1 MMNFKTLLSLA
12 LIASSTQAIA
22 QVDLSEANETNT
34 WFKVGVNTA
43 VPISDFSRTN
53 NFGFGLDVSL
63 QFLETKSS
71 GIGVKVG
78 YLHYLGKG
86 SNSDVGALPLALMF
100 RYYPESFGWF
110 GGLELGYAFL
120 SGMEG
125 TSGGIFV
132 RPQLGLHYD
141 FWNFFAYYDLILTDE
156 NNAADLQSLGVGVT
170 YNVRF
175 KQK

>member
-1 MMNFKTLLSLA
+1 MNFKHMLCLVVIS
-12 LIASSTQAIA
+12 ISTYSNA
-22 QVDLSEANETNT
+22 QVDLNQADETNT
-34 WFKVGVNTA
+34 WLKVGLNTA
-43 VPISDFSRTN
+43 VPVSDFSRTN
-53 NFGFGLDVSL
+53 SFGFGVDVSL

-86 SNSDVGALPLALMF
+86 SNANVGILPLALMF

-110 GGLELGYAFL
+110 GGLELGYAFIN
-120 SGMEG
+120 GMDN

-141 FWNFFAYYDLILTDE
+141 FWNFFVYYDLIVTDE
-156 NNAADLQSLGVGVT
+156 SNVADLQSLGVGAT
-170 YNVRF
+170 YNIRF